1 MGKVIKATMKKNKS
15 KLIYAIIA
23 SVMAGSPVLASD
35 DSIISSNGKDM
46 FKMEYIEVEE
56 FNPYPL
62 TDKLKKVIENG
73 VSFWADILAPYSK
86 NRAPF
91 EILVQ
96 TMCNI
101 ANATANLSTF
111 TYNSGVQTN
120 ESGGSRIILD
130 FFKNGRELNP
140 VNSRSIQDGLYCCGF
155 ITVGQYMGVDSDNS
169 IYGWNL
175 EPINST
181 LPKCELSTALSSVLS
196 HEMAH
201 VLGVCCNLS
210 ENGIVITKPGIL
222 GGNVEFHYAKFDEDC
237 SVFSTHL
244 YDQNGNQAKP
254 GMPVVTT
261 DYLEDL
267 RKANVD
273 FDIKDFFCVDVS
285 DELNDDLKIKA
296 KKYGATDDT
305 IGKLY
310 FRGENLSQV
319 LNGKTFDGID
329 GIPVIGWED
338 SDINTY
344 APDFSH
350 LELKHGLMSH
360 QNYRNYSSLMEAELA
375 VMQDIGYE
383 IDRKQYFGYSVYND
397 GVTLENTFGYSARNE
412 TGTGYVEGEYN
423 PTPLGIGLHIYGSDN
438 NITQAADILTIG
450 TGAAGV
456 RIDGVKNEFSVKKG
470 VSVRSDG
477 NNGIGVLCAFGNSHK
492 INIDG
497 TVTADGDGG
506 NAVQLDFGSNVLG
519 LPLYLGSYI
528 DFFKMADAEG
538 QDIMSLNWSGIYLEA
553 EEELTKE
560 MVSQLNLSGTVSGKN
575 NAIYVAKNAFVKEI
589 NINSGAI
596 VNGDI
601 TSEWK
606 HFEPFKEFYKATPSE
621 LEDFPTEPLMIKYKD
636 QSIDFDR
643 YIPDYVTDL
652 NINGN
657 FDYKDNIN
665 GPDNIKLNINN
676 GIFNFYGSADVN
688 SVQVKKDA
696 SLFGGNFKL
705 NNMNNKLAEGLDS
718 DENSGKF
725 INKGT
730 IGAQTPVDSDTAL
743 NIEGVLINEGSLQFT
758 ANNDYIGKINVTGS
772 IEDRDSKLT
781 IDPDGIYTPGK
792 TYSLEFV
799 FENGNSKDINWKEQE
814 QYRQGMLYS
823 KYDAG
828 GVTFVLDNPLGKSG
842 DQNTDNAFNA
852 LAAFGCSSNENTRSV
867 AQAVYRLD
875 GPRASRALRDIG
887 GGENS
892 LAVSMNMR
900 HNSAALS
907 LSKHLD
913 SQFGRFSFDDSQK
926 ENYEYGWVDLGR
938 NRNNFGRGLG
948 KLNGSSVTAG
958 IDKNLDGKWRYGFY
972 AGYENDR
979 YSSDSATD
987 KNKNTR
993 LGLFRAF
1000 SNEVNR
1006 GHIYVEYGFG
1016 RNDNDRSIRDLGLKA
1031 DSSYRHHSFEIG
1043 GEYKHIHNYG
1053 NGKDYHFAPFVNAS
1067 FARYSQNKY
1076 SETGAGIFNQQVKAF
1091 EDTLITFEGGLEFQR
1106 EARKG
1111 SYTARIGYKSIV
1123 SSANPSLSFAYEG
1136 NPDVFYENR
1145 TKIDRD
1151 FITASFNL
1159 EYRLKRNLS
1168 LSADFSLEKGKH
1180 DSFCSANI
1188 WLDKRL

>member
-1 MGKVIKATMKKNKS
+1 MKKNKLKFIS
-15 KLIYAIIA
+15 LVIA
-23 SVMAGSPVLASD
+23 CILSGCPVLLAD
-35 DSIISSNGKDM
+35 DSTIGSDGKDM
-46 FKMEYIEVEE
+46 FRLKYLGLEESSEYL
-56 FNPYPL
+56 F
-62 TDKLKKVIENG
+62 TDELKKVIENG
-73 VSFWADILAPYSK
+73 VSYWADILAPRSK
-86 NRAPF
+86 NPSPF

-96 TMCNI
+96 TKCLYPNAA
-101 ANATANLSTF
+101 ANFGAFTF
-111 TYNSGVQTN
+111 NSGEVYPEPSSIVQ
-120 ESGGSRIILD
+120 D
-130 FFKNGRELNP
+130 FFKNGCDLNSIFEPELH
-140 VNSRSIQDGLYCCGF
+140 DGLYCYGAIC
-155 ITVGQYMGVDSDNS
+155 VGQYVGADSDNS

-175 EPINST
+175 KPLNST
-181 LPKCELSTALSSVLS
+181 LPKCEQSSALSSVLV

-201 VLGVCCNLS
+201 VLGVVCDMS
-210 ENGIVITKPGIL
+210 EDSKVITKTGAYGVKTQINL
-222 GGNVEFHYAKFDEDC
+222 KKMNENC
-237 SVFSTHL
+237 SEYSTHL
-244 YDQNGNQAKP
+244 YDQNGNQAKA
-254 GMPVVTT
+254 GMPIVTT

-273 FDIKDFFCVDVS
+273 FDVKDFFCVDIPAIMN
-285 DELNDDLKIKA
+285 DEQKTKA
-296 KKYGATDDT
+296 KEYGATDNT

-329 GIPVIGWED
+329 GIPVKGWEKTSAD
-338 SDINTY
+338 GMNEIY

-360 QNYRNYSSLMEAELA
+360 QTYRNYTGFMEAELA

-383 IDRKQYFGYSVYND
+383 IDRRQYFGYSVYND

-412 TGTGYVEGEYN
+412 AGTGYVEGKYN
-423 PTPLGIGLHIYGSDN
+423 STPLGIGLHIYGSDN

-456 RIDGVKNEFSVKKG
+456 RIDGIKDEFSVKKG

-477 NNGIGVLCAFGNSHK
+477 NNGIGLLCAFGNSHK

-497 TVTADGDGG
+497 TVTADGAGG
-506 NAVQLDFGSNVLG
+506 NAVQLDFGSNILG
-519 LPLYLGSYI
+519 LAEYLGSHI
-528 DFFKMADAEG
+528 EFMKAVGPDGTVMFSF
-538 QDIMSLNWSGIYLEA
+538 NWFTFLYPEA
-553 EEELTKE
+553 LEELTKE
-560 MVSQLNLSGTVSGKN
+560 MVSQLNLSGTVSGEN
-575 NAIYVAKNAFVKEI
+575 NAIYVGKNAFVKEI

-596 VNGDI
+596 VSGDI

-606 HFEPFKEFYKATPSE
+606 HFEPFKDAYKAAPNDLFDFLPSE
-621 LEDFPTEPLMIKYKD
+621 PLLIKYKED
-636 QSIDFDR
+636 YFDYDK
-643 YIPDYVTDL
+643 YIPEYVTAL

-665 GPDNIKLNINN
+665 GSDNIKLNINN

-799 FENGNSKDINWKEQE
+799 FENGNTKDINWKEQE

-828 GVTFVLDNPLGKSG
+828 GVTFALDNPLGESG

-852 LAAFGCSSNENTRSV
+852 LVAFGSSSNENTRSV

-913 SQFGRFSFDDSQK
+913 SQFGRFSFDASQK
-926 ENYEYGWVDLGR
+926 ENDEYGWVDLGR

-1053 NGKDYHFAPFVNAS
+1053 NGKDYHFAPYVNAS
-1067 FARYSQNKY
+1067 FARYSQKKY

-1091 EDTLITFEGGLEFQR
+1091 EDTLITFEGGMEFQR
-1106 EARKG
+1106 ETKKG
-1111 SYTARIGYKSIV
+1111 SYTARIGYKNIV

-1136 NPDVFYENR
+1136 NPDVFYKNR

-1168 LSADFSLEKGKH
+1168 LSADFSLEKGEH

-1188 WLDKRL
+1188 WLTTSL